1 MKLVFPVCAEILESV
16 YFVVPGATMTET
28 VEKERTLERIATL
41 QELLSLSEKVTAII
55 MAPPSKILM
64 DPNQTVMVLR
74 TTARFESRVANFQE
88 SFRSIALMPGIAHT
102 MCGITTQQ
110 PFQRIAG

>member
-1 MKLVFPVCAEILESV
+1 MKLVFPVCAENLQSV
-16 YFVVPGATMTET
+16 YCVVPGAKMTTT
-28 VEKERTLERIATL
+28 VKKESTLERIATL
-41 QELLSLSEKVTAII
+41 QELLSLFEKAMAII
-55 MAPPSKILM
+55 MAPLSKILS
-64 DPNQTVMVLR
+64 QTVMVLQ